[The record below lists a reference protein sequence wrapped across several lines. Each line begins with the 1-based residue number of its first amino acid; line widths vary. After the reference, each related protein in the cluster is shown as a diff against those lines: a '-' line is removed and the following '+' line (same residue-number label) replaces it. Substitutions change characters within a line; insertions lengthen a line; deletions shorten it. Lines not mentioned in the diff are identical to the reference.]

1 MIHRDLR
8 GELQAYNFHI
18 SFAHWSS
25 TWYKH
30 SYSTWE
36 WGFGWSLTA
45 LSLAAAGNEV
55 RVYAIRREIMTSC
68 LWRCNHRPKAS
79 CVHASMR
86 YAYRRAHSVELFI
99 NRSREEGRR
108 RWVLD
113 VRQSDTRASMLRT
126 EVVHWGGTRGLQV
139 PQSWGDPLQWSFNL
153 GTPHPPWDWLHML
166 GHRGRSCL
174 LTWPPA
180 MINKW
185 RWCLLGTSSK
195 MPHEENVEPFPNQW
209 LPQFCSSISLMP
221 SSFSLCSWAVLP
233 SSSPRHSTLMSLLSW
248 LLVVQHF
255 LFMMIHQFGDADCQR
270 KTKRTAKPEEP
281 GKSSNREVHEN
292 STNHKM
298 PNYTQKSNR
307 GTKTLLLC
315 FSAGNKSIV
324 HHHLRCSLHSS
335 DYLNLSTRWSSSVL
349 KSIHIWSQ

>member
-55 RVYAIRREIMTSC
+55 RVYAISREIITSC

-113 VRQSDTRASMLRT
+113 VRQPDTRASMLRT

-153 GTPHPPWDWLHML
+153 GTPHPHATGFICLATGGGAVCSH
-166 GHRGRSCL
+166 GRLQWS
-174 LTWPPA
+174 
-180 MINKW
+180 IN
-185 RWCLLGTSSK
+185 
-195 MPHEENVEPFPNQW
+195 EDDV
-209 LPQFCSSISLMP
+209 CS
-221 SSFSLCSWAVLP
+221 VLP
-233 SSSPRHSTLMSLLSW
+233 PRCLMRRMWNPSQISGSLSSAPASH
-248 LLVVQHF
+248 
-255 LFMMIHQFGDADCQR
+255 
-270 KTKRTAKPEEP
+270 
-281 GKSSNREVHEN
+281 
-292 STNHKM
+292 
-298 PNYTQKSNR
+298 
-307 GTKTLLLC
+307 
-315 FSAGNKSIV
+315 
-324 HHHLRCSLHSS
+324 
-335 DYLNLSTRWSSSVL
+335 
-349 KSIHIWSQ
+349 